1 MSLTQMR
8 MFLDEYADIPFR
20 VLRFLVTE
28 INYGGRVTDDKDRR
42 LINNLVTGFVGQQV
56 LDPGYDFSA
65 SGAALHLSPIMQ
77 GQLCL
82 SVNSNVHACMHACL
96 SVVYVCGVT
105 GVRYTH
111 FCLRVVVLVLEHY
124 LHNVS
129 QRASA
134 GFTPLQVTSPTLQ
147 SQAVILFEACPGD
160 CCQVLP
166 SASCRLCC

>member
-1 MSLTQMR
+1 MPTSSLTPYKVDRELPRKPPCFCRYDFTDGDLGVSLTQMR

-65 SGAALHLSPIMQ
+65 SGAALDLSPAMQ

-82 SVNSNVHACMHACL
+82 SLTLCMHACMP
-96 SVVYVCGVT
+96 C
-105 GVRYTH
+105 
-111 FCLRVVVLVLEHY
+111 F
-124 LHNVS
+124 
-129 QRASA
+129 
-134 GFTPLQVTSPTLQ
+134 SPHRKWGKKEGTCTYH
-147 SQAVILFEACPGD
+147 E
-160 CCQVLP
+160 
-166 SASCRLCC
+166 